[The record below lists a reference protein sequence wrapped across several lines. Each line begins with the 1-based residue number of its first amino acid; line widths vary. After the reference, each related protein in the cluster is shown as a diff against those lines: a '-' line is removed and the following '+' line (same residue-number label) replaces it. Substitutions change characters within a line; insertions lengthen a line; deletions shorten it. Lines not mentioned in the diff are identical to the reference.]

1 MKIRGKAI
9 GIGAMFLACT
19 AFGFAA
25 AEELT
30 GKKLLV
36 KNPPSG
42 AANNKVVH
50 LAKDSSVDVLPAGS
64 AGDPQCTGAGGGG
77 TSSVRFK
84 ASGGAGD
91 ITIPL
96 PCANWTTNGA
106 NTLYKYQ
113 DTSGASCKIVL
124 VKDGVLAKAVCK
136 GTQIAIT
143 DQAGMAPVDVVTT
156 LNTERYCTS
165 FGGTLKKD
173 GSDGKTF
180 LAKDATAPTECASPS
195 GAFLDA
201 SHIL

>member
-1 MKIRGKAI
+1 MKMRGKAI
-9 GIGAMFLACT
+9 GIGAALLFC
-19 AFGFAA
+19 AA
-25 AEELT
+25 SGYAADQLLL

-42 AANNKVVH
+42 TTNNKAVH
-50 LAKDSSVDVLPAGS
+50 LAKDSTVVVLAAGS

-77 TSSVRFK
+77 ASSIRFK

-91 ITIPL
+91 VTIPL
-96 PCANWTTNGA
+96 ACTGWTTNGA
-106 NTLYKYQ
+106 NSLYKYK
-113 DTSGASCKIVL
+113 DTSGATCKIVL
-124 VKDGVLAKAVCK
+124 VKNGVLAKAVCK
-136 GTQIAIT
+136 GAQVAIT
-143 DQAGMAPVDVVTT
+143 DQAGMAPVGVVTT

-180 LAKDATAPTECASPS
+180 LAKDAPAPSACASPS

-201 SHIL
+201 SSIL

>member
-1 MKIRGKAI
+1 MKKVI
-9 GIGAMFLACT
+9 GIGAALLVCA
-19 AFGFAA
+19 ASGFAA
-25 AEELT
+25 DEVLT

-50 LAKDSSVDVLPAGS
+50 LAKDSTVDVLPAGS

-106 NTLYKYQ
+106 NSLYKYK

-124 VKDGVLAKAVCK
+124 VKNGVLAKAVCK
-136 GTQIAIT
+136 GAQIAIT
-143 DQAGMAPVDVVTT
+143 DQAGMAPIGVVTT
-156 LNTERYCTS
+156 VNTERYCTS
-165 FGGTLKKD
+165 FGGTLKND

-180 LAKDATAPTECASPS
+180 LAKDATAPAACASPS
-195 GAFLDA
+195 GAFLDG
-201 SHIL
+201 SSIL